1 MRAACLRSVISSV
14 WSEPTVFL
22 GFDPINTEPSRE
34 EPVQE
39 SSDRETAEPS
49 ATDGNKKKRSA
60 PGSSASVEARTG
72 TEFNEPPK
80 KKKKKEK
87 KKKKKMTTTSS
98 GPLSLIIP
106 PALTADP
113 VNTEPSREEPVQ
125 ESSDRETAEPSAT
138 DGNKKKRS
146 APGSSAS
153 VEARTGTE
161 SDEPPN
167 KKEKKEK
174 RKKKK
179 RTVEERSEPSEDVG
193 GRELVPLDSS
203 NRNVVAQTSV
213 DLDDSPS
220 VPLERKK
227 KSSREGDAPTS
238 VEKSPPAVPSATR
251 SSGSASKGGR
261 IKFPDHVEFKYDG
274 DTPLAYAPT

>member
-1 MRAACLRSVISSV
+1 MPLVKDLIFKDAYVDA
-14 WSEPTVFL
+14 
-22 GFDPINTEPSRE
+22 
-34 EPVQE
+34 
-39 SSDRETAEPS
+39 
-49 ATDGNKKKRSA
+49 
-60 PGSSASVEARTG
+60 ARTKILSDG
-72 TEFNEPPK
+72 SMNYVVEMYDTAL
-80 KKKKKEK
+80 KETISK
-87 KKKKKMTTTSS
+87 LKQADKLVRVKDTVLNRRTVNLRRRSIRLQRSKVGYSQRKRHRRRSLWRSS
-98 GPLSLIIP
+98 GNWR
-106 PALTADP
+106 ANP

-138 DGNKKKRS
+138 
-146 APGSSAS
+146 GSSAS

>member
-1 MRAACLRSVISSV
+1 MYHLKITGPGVSGIS
-14 WSEPTVFL
+14 
-22 GFDPINTEPSRE
+22 
-34 EPVQE
+34 
-39 SSDRETAEPS
+39 
-49 ATDGNKKKRSA
+49 
-60 PGSSASVEARTG
+60 
-72 TEFNEPPK
+72 
-80 KKKKKEK
+80 
-87 KKKKKMTTTSS
+87 TTSTS
-98 GPLSLIIP
+98 AFEGTIGCLA
-106 PALTADP
+106 PAVPDP
-113 VNTEPSREEPVQ
+113 VNTEPSRKEPVQ
-125 ESSDRETAEPSAT
+125 ESSDQETAEPSAT

-161 SDEPPN
+161 SDEPPK

-179 RTVEERSEPSEDVG
+179 RT
-193 GRELVPLDSS
+193 
-203 NRNVVAQTSV
+203 TSI